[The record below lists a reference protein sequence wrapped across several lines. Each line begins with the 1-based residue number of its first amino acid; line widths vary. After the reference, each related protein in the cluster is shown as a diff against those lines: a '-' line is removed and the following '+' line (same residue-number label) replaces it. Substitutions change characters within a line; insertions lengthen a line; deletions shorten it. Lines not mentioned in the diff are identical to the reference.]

1 MPAREQIFKATALA
15 SSDKVLAT
23 PFSFFRQETKPLLSC
38 FSNRSIATDF
48 SRTTR
53 CYPIIETNRTN
64 CASFSHLSKN
74 YFNYPIVSFR
84 PFIPRTRRTSD
95 VPSRRASTCLASLP
109 LSLSL
114 AFFNSLCRGP
124 SALRRLFVTPKFIR
138 CLPRLSL
145 KHRPS
150 FSFLLNRFIPLYPA
164 PLQTRILSRSPTRA
178 SSQLSSSHSRQP
190 LRIPLRRSSSLFGKS
205 ILLIPRASFALL
217 PFSILL
223 SLAFSLSL
231 FHFPL
236 AAHSR

>member
-23 PFSFFRQETKPLLSC
+23 PFSFFRQETKPLRSC

-64 CASFSHLSKN
+64 CASFFHLSKN

-95 VPSRRASTCLASLP
+95 VPSRRASTCLAP

-114 AFFNSLCRGP
+114 S
-124 SALRRLFVTPKFIR
+124 
-138 CLPRLSL
+138 
-145 KHRPS
+145 
-150 FSFLLNRFIPLYPA
+150 
-164 PLQTRILSRSPTRA
+164 LSRSLIPCVA
-178 SSQLSSSHSRQP
+178 APQPFADCSSPPSSSDVFLGCR
-190 LRIPLRRSSSLFGKS
+190 
-205 ILLIPRASFALL
+205 
-217 PFSILL
+217 
-223 SLAFSLSL
+223 
-231 FHFPL
+231 
-236 AAHSR
+236 